1 MEKERDKEMPK
12 QSENPR
18 EDELKNNGKASEKE

>member
-1 MEKERDKEMPK
+1 MEKEREMPK